1 MDELL
6 KDYFVKGFSYQK
18 ILQLLIKKKH
28 GINISM
34 RTLQQRLYNLGL
46 KRRNIDYNREEVRE
60 AIISYCNGA
69 RSSVLMASQP
79 VPTAPS

>member
-18 ILQLLIKKKH
+18 ILQLLTKKH
-28 GINISM
+28 GINTSM

-60 AIISYCNGA
+60 GIISYCNGA

-79 VPTAPS
+79 VPAAPS